1 MYDKIH
7 YKKKKKETW
16 IARYKRMKMDPY
28 FIVYKTLIQ
37 NGPKHET
44 VRENIGER
52 FMKFD
57 LTMIP

>member
-1 MYDKIH
+1 
-7 YKKKKKETW
+7 
-16 IARYKRMKMDPY
+16 MDPY

-57 LTMIP
+57 LTMISQKITGNNKNNRI

>member
-1 MYDKIH
+1 
-7 YKKKKKETW
+7 
-16 IARYKRMKMDPY
+16 MKMDPY